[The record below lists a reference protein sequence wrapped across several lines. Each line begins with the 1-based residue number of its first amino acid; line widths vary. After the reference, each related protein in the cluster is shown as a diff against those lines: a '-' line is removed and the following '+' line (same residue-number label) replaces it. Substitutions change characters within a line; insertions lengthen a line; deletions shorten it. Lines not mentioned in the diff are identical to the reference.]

1 MSRKKISR
9 FTVRDCLIDRTTAE
23 LGSDARFI
31 VTKIEFS
38 KQDGE
43 PNWDANIGRA
53 EPMVL
58 KAFGAALL
66 KLQREYDI
74 AW

>member
-9 FTVRDCLIDRTTAE
+9 FTVRDYLIDRTTAE
-23 LGSDARFI
+23 LRSDARFI
-31 VTKIEFS
+31 VTKIEFR
-38 KQDGE
+38 KKDGE
-43 PNWDANIGRA
+43 PNWDANIGVA
-53 EPMVL
+53 ESVVL
-58 KAFGAALL
+58 KAFDAALL